1 VTRRERIALVVAIVA
16 APFAIALALFAVD
29 VLRTPG
35 WMSSDDASFQSA
47 PLRGSDGLWNESGV
61 IATRARLRALGMAG
75 DLDYRRTVA
84 RFERLRPGKADQVID
99 PAQEGRWAKLQF
111 DLTAGSRENPNVHR
125 RSELQN
131 LMGVVLLARFLYASP
146 DERSN
151 LLTNAIGSF
160 RTAVELDP
168 GNDDAKV
175 NLELAM
181 RAYGPILFPSNAPDA
196 ASVPPGYIAQLGLYA
211 QIAGQLFPGKTI
223 EAAILWTTLE
233 SLMFLPAAKLRQGIS
248 SLTIG

>member
-1 VTRRERIALVVAIVA
+1 VTRGERIALVATIVA
-16 APFAIALALFAVD
+16 VPLAIGIALVGID

-35 WMSSDDASFQSA
+35 WMSSDDARFQSA
-47 PLRGSDGLWNESGV
+47 PLRGSEGLWNESGL
-61 IATRARLRALGMAG
+61 IATRARLRALAMSD
-75 DLDYRRTVA
+75 DLEYRRTIA
-84 RFERLRPGKADQVID
+84 RFERLQPGKADQVID

-151 LLTNAIGSF
+151 LLTNAIGAF
-160 RTAVELDP
+160 RTAVELDS
-168 GNDDAKV
+168 GNDDAKL

-181 RAYGPILFPSNAPDA
+181 RAYGPILFPSNAPDTGGA
-196 ASVPPGYIAQLGLYA
+196 QGQKSGQGRAGSGY
-211 QIAGQLFPGKTI
+211 
-223 EAAILWTTLE
+223 
-233 SLMFLPAAKLRQGIS
+233 
-248 SLTIG
+248 